1 MTAPSSALGQTAS
14 STPAG
19 PSVVALGG
27 GHGTAVTLRAARR
40 YAGQVTAVVSVA
52 DDGGSSGRLRKLLNV
67 VALGDLRMCLV
78 ALAAED
84 SALAR
89 AFEHRFEEGELAGH
103 ALGNLILAGLV
114 EATGDLVTGVQEA
127 ADLLGA
133 AGDVLPATVERVVL
147 KAESEGGQVA
157 GQVAVSRAGN
167 IHTVSLVPGDSQ
179 APVLAVERI
188 LAADQIVI
196 GPGSLFT
203 SVLAAAAVGEIAD
216 AVARSSGQRVY
227 VCNLRPQPPETA
239 GFDVTAHL
247 EALSR
252 HNVSVDVVLCDTS
265 QGMPLGDSGISALDL
280 PLTDGN
286 ALVHSPVRLAEALA
300 SLLA

>member
-14 STPAG
+14 STAVRADG

-179 APVLAVERI
+179 APAARRRADTGGRPDRHRSGVALHQCAGRGRRGGDRRRRGPLVRAARLRVQLAP
-188 LAADQIVI
+188 A
-196 GPGSLFT
+196 T
-203 SVLAAAAVGEIAD
+203 
-216 AVARSSGQRVY
+216 ARDGRFRRSCTLG
-227 VCNLRPQPPETA
+227 
-239 GFDVTAHL
+239 GL
-247 EALSR
+247 EQA
-252 HNVSVDVVLCDTS
+252 
-265 QGMPLGDSGISALDL
+265 
-280 PLTDGN
+280 
-286 ALVHSPVRLAEALA
+286 
-300 SLLA
+300 

>member
-1 MTAPSSALGQTAS
+1 MTPPPTG
-14 STPAG
+14 PA
-19 PSVVALGG
+19 VVALGG

-40 YAGQVTAVVSVA
+40 YASLLTAVVSVA
-52 DDGGSSGRLRKLLNV
+52 DDGGSSGRLREILNV
-67 VALGDLRMCLV
+67 VALGDLRKCLV

-89 AFEHRFEEGELAGH
+89 AFEHRFDEGELAGH

-114 EATGDLVTGVQEA
+114 EATGDLVTGVRAA

-133 AGDVLPATVERVVL
+133 EGDVLPATVERVVL
-147 KAESEGGQVA
+147 KAESGSGQVA

-167 IHTVSLVPGDSQ
+167 IDTVSLVPGDSR
-179 APVLAVERI
+179 PPLLAVERI

-227 VCNLRPQPPETA
+227 VCNLRPQHPETA
-239 GFDVTAHL
+239 GFDVASHL

-265 QGMPLGDSGISALDL
+265 QGMPLGNLGISALDI

-286 ALVHSPVRLAEALA
+286 ALVHSPVRLAHALA

>member
-1 MTAPSSALGQTAS
+1 MTPPPTG
-14 STPAG
+14 PA
-19 PSVVALGG
+19 VVALGG

-40 YAGQVTAVVSVA
+40 YASLLTAVVSVA
-52 DDGGSSGRLRKLLNV
+52 DDGGSSGRLREILNV
-67 VALGDLRMCLV
+67 VALGDLRKCLV

-89 AFEHRFEEGELAGH
+89 AFEHRFDEGELAGH

-114 EATGDLVTGVQEA
+114 EATGDLVTGVRAA

-133 AGDVLPATVERVVL
+133 EGDVLPATVERVV
-147 KAESEGGQVA
+147 
-157 GQVAVSRAGN
+157 
-167 IHTVSLVPGDSQ
+167 SLVPGDSR
-179 APVLAVERI
+179 PPLLAVERI

-227 VCNLRPQPPETA
+227 VCNLRPQHPETA
-239 GFDVTAHL
+239 GFDVASHL

-265 QGMPLGDSGISALDL
+265 QGMPLGNMGISALDI

-286 ALVHSPVRLAEALA
+286 ALVHSPVRLAHALA